1 MFFLNKIYTVL
12 RNIFVLIG
20 VFLSVLWLGKM
31 SAKKEEEKNREN
43 ENAKNAEKTLTYE
56 RKVKRLNND
65 ALNRILHKQD
75 YLYKPLQK
83 RAKNES

>member
-65 ALNRILHKQD
+65 ALNRILHK
-75 YLYKPLQK
+75 
-83 RAKNES
+83 